1 MFAYLFDHCDR
12 DRGISPGGR
21 DDSFKADLGMLVVCQ
36 PEEMVVSARKIFRP
50 LTEKVRGG
58 RPGVIIAVSGHLLEE
73 LGIDPT
79 PLLMKP

>member
-1 MFAYLFDHCDR
+1 
-12 DRGISPGGR
+12 
-21 DDSFKADLGMLVVCQ
+21 
-36 PEEMVVSARKIFRP
+36 MVVSARKIFRP

-79 PLLMKP
+79 SLLMKP